1 MNTPKHVFKSGE
13 EGKGSLGCIFALFLM
28 VVALLL
34 AFKLFPPYMNHYE
47 FKSEMKQAV
56 SRAGARAMTDENIKK
71 DLIQTAEKNKIV
83 LKSENIQI
91 RHMAGQVVITVEY
104 TIPINFFIM
113 TYDRSFRI
121 EESSWTAG

>member
-1 MNTPKHVFKSGE
+1 MNIPNHGFKSGQ

-34 AFKLFPPYMNHYE
+34 AFKLGPPFMNHYE
-47 FKSEMKQAV
+47 FKSDMKQAV
-56 SRAGARAMTDENIKK
+56 ARAGARAMTDENIRK

-83 LKSENIQI
+83 LKNENIQI

-104 TIPINFFIM
+104 TIPVNFLIITKDLRFN
-113 TYDRSFRI
+113 I
-121 EESSWTAG
+121 EESSWTST

>member
-1 MNTPKHVFKSGE
+1 MNMSGNGFKPRE

-34 AFKLFPPYMNHYE
+34 AFKLGPPFMNHYE

-91 RHMAGQVVITVEY
+91 RHMAGQIVIAVEY
-104 TIPINFFIM
+104 TIPVNFLIM
-113 TYDRSFRI
+113 TKDLRFNL
-121 EESSWTAG
+121 EESSWTST